1 MHRATRRFWVCF
13 ATLSEDIQNLARK
26 NYALLKT
33 NPQHPSLQFK
43 KVGKLWSARVGLHH
57 RALAAV
63 TEDLDRAL
71 QALRSADPDATYGM
85 VVEVTP
91 PTVDVIR

>member
-1 MHRATRRFWVCF
+1 MNERLRNQEVADRICHDLQWDGQRFRLGDCV
-13 ATLSEDIQNLARK
+13 
-26 NYALLKT
+26 ALLDG
-33 NPQHPSLQFK
+33 
-43 KVGKLWSARVGLHH
+43 KVI
-57 RALAAV
+57 AV

-71 QALRSADPDATYGM
+71 QALRSADPDTTRGM

>member
-1 MHRATRRFWVCF
+1 MHRATRRFWECF
-13 ATLSEDIQNLARK
+13 AKLSEDIQNLARK

-57 RALAAV
+57 RALA
-63 TEDLDRAL
+63 TEDGEGFIWVWIGTHDEYERMI
-71 QALRSADPDATYGM
+71 Q
-85 VVEVTP
+85 
-91 PTVDVIR
+91 